1 MRETTENGE
10 SSILGP
16 DLRVLL
22 GQLTPQPLQLTRKR
36 TQLHFCFPYYTA
48 LKQEKKGEGCPSHAD
63 TELGCHYLGTS
74 LSHCER
80 DGKMGFEQMQITT
93 LFLITLTESS
103 NLDSQNGDT
112 TVKS

>member
-48 LKQEKKGEGCPSHAD
+48 LKQEKKRRLPIPCRH
-63 TELGCHYLGTS
+63 
-74 LSHCER
+74 
-80 DGKMGFEQMQITT
+80 
-93 LFLITLTESS
+93 
-103 NLDSQNGDT
+103 
-112 TVKS
+112 